1 MIDRPDSARDALET
15 GWRALTSTRAKAFYV
30 LVLVLFIVMAAL
42 WLSVRYNGIVST
54 FVYAFAFVFFLAFFP
69 TVVGLFGGSTPGG
82 GLIAKLHIALQAF
95 AFNNHYLVEMDDKYE
110 WCPGEEDRVHIDGE
124 WHKIGGGLD
133 NKTVLGWRPFGVL
146 RYKDD
151 GVLVEERGD
160 QQALKQRDGGTS
172 DPTADG
178 GTVERAGYE
187 RADRPIESGID
198 GTWLLNLE
206 RVYTRGI
213 QKMGDIE
220 LIETAEE
227 IIERGQVDDG
237 AMANWGPVV
246 TYLVSLVIG
255 IITGYLFFA
264 L

>member
-1 MIDRPDSARDALET
+1 MIDRVRGAVAAV
-15 GWRALTSTRAKAFYV
+15 WAALTSTRAKAVYV
-30 LVLVLFIVMAAL
+30 LAMVLFSIVAVL
-42 WLSVRYNGIVST
+42 WLSVRYNGILST
-54 FVYAFAFVFFLAFFP
+54 IVYAFAFTFTLALFP
-69 TVVGLFGGSTPGG
+69 IIVALFGGSTPGG

-95 AFNNHYLVEMDDKYE
+95 AFNNHYLVEFDDKYE
-110 WCPGEEDRVHIDGE
+110 WCPGEEDRVYINGE
-124 WHKIGGGLD
+124 WHDIDGGLD
-133 NKTVLGWRPFGVL
+133 NKTVLGWRPFGLL
-146 RYKDD
+146 RYKCD
-151 GVLVEERGD
+151 GTLVGERAD
-160 QQALKQRDGGTS
+160 RKALKQRAGGTS

-178 GTVERAGYE
+178 GQVQRGGYE
-187 RADRPIESGID
+187 RATRPEESGVD

-206 RVYTRGI
+206 RVYTRGV

-237 AMANWGPVV
+237 TMASWGPVV

-264 L
+264 A